1 MKFMLGDFDSKV
13 MRENIFKPTIG
24 SDSLHQSSNEND
36 VRIMKLTTS
45 KNFVVKSTMFL
56 HRNILKY
63 TWASPDWQTHNQI
76 DQILIDRRFY
86 SSILEV
92 RSFRGAD
99 SDTGHC

>member
-1 MKFMLGDFDSKV
+1 MKFMLGDFYSKV

-24 SDSLHQSSNEND
+24 SDSPHQSSYVND
-36 VRIMKLTTS
+36 VTIVKLATS
-45 KNFVVKSTMFL
+45 KTFVVKSMMFV

-63 TWASPDWQTHNQI
+63 TWTSPDWQTHNQI
-76 DQILIDRRFY
+76 DHILIHRRLY

-92 RSFRGAD
+92 PSFRGVD